1 MKEGETIS
9 PTKMKQLLAN
19 HSQKMWDAEK
29 KVFVDI
35 PLNTRYDG
43 TPVKIVELREVSN
56 YKYVRAES
64 ETQKLRWVYHIK
76 SKNLIMGAIIP
87 LE

>member
-9 PTKMKQLLAN
+9 PTKMKKLLAN
-19 HSQKMWDAEK
+19 NSQKMWNAEK

-43 TPVKIVELREVSN
+43 TPVKIVELKKASN
-56 YKYVRAES
+56 YEYVRAES
-64 ETQKLRWVYHIK
+64 ETQKLRWVYHLK
-76 SKNLIMGAIIP
+76 SKNLLMGAIIP